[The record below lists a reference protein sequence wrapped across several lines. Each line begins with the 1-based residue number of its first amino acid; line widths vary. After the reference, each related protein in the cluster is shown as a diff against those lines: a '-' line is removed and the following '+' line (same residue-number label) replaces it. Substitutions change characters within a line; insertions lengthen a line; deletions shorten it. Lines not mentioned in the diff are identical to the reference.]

1 MIDKK
6 MFAIPAWLDMI
17 ESCLKNV
24 ATTMIAQSVVQMLRS
39 TIFVYC
45 ALLALFFLK
54 KRLY

>member
-24 ATTMIAQSVVQMLRS
+24 ATTMIACVDAKVDDLCLLRS
-39 TIFVYC
+39 TGTI
-45 ALLALFFLK
+45 LP
-54 KRLY
+54 